1 MSSKCWI
8 GHQFRRFRW
17 PQIKGQ
23 AVSLGDL
30 RIKDVDGL
38 SRGQAVAAQDLFGA
52 LFPCAIDA
60 STQKS
65 CFSQGSTLSHLCL
78 GQALLFSHLRSAKKI

>member
-1 MSSKCWI
+1 
-8 GHQFRRFRW
+8 
-17 PQIKGQ
+17 
-23 AVSLGDL
+23 
-30 RIKDVDGL
+30 
-38 SRGQAVAAQDLFGA
+38 